1 MEGEYILVEI
11 TKRTDTRVEGRD
23 VQSRTLLKQEI
34 DCKSFDLPSVIEAV
48 NFPETFKATSD
59 LDLRR
64 LAERCA
70 ATPRIREVDPPVE
83 EFSLDAARER
93 VRCLL
98 ADREMPCL
106 SQRRAHNL
114 AGEIIEAIFP
124 KRD

>member
-98 ADREMPCL
+98 DMEMSSL
-106 SQRRAHNL
+106 RAHTL